1 MGAVWPPLT
10 VFWKIFH
17 WASGNSN
24 STHWR
29 SFWSCDHLDGSV
41 EWLFATSRFCYCW
54 NSSRWGLVK
63 SRIPLL
69 LLFCL
74 CSRIHSVLYLELA
87 YEKTLVHF
95 SYCKGW
101 ILAFLVWKGFF
112 HKSDI
117 IIIMFIIMFIINNN
131 ASFVESLYTS
141 RLFVSSPLQ
150 LKFPLH
156 MLYPFLHCMDIAFL
170 SYSRM
175 LMLFYV
181 FSEFLR
187 ISTRFASLAAWPASI
202 HEYTIRSGL
211 RWCFFHQHWSS
222 NWCVLQAISMGRRQ
236 RQKVQMFGVA
246 VHRLHSVVL
255 TEARARRKCLS
266 DKIRLDPISL
276 ICPALWSRACNFPR
290 RFRYFRLV
298 RVLCHL
304 DHG

>member
-1 MGAVWPPLT
+1 MQQ
-10 VFWKIFH
+10 
-17 WASGNSN
+17 NSF
-24 STHWR
+24 R
-29 SFWSCDHLDGSV
+29 A
-41 EWLFATSRFCYCW
+41 LFRTC
-54 NSSRWGLVK
+54 N
-63 SRIPLL
+63 
-69 LLFCL
+69 
-74 CSRIHSVLYLELA
+74 
-87 YEKTLVHF
+87 EKTLVHF

-222 NWCVLQAISMGRRQ
+222 NWCMLQAISMGRRQ

-290 RFRYFRLV
+290 RFRYLRLV
-298 RVLCHL
+298 RVDPLPL
-304 DHG
+304 GSWVKRVIDTWWVALVMGHGFSRSRISLGDPFPSLTTMTSGYLTFDLWRLHAQ